1 LLASSF
7 SITIA
12 ITIWPPFLYPLSHL
26 KYPDQPAA
34 KGISMSDLIL
44 LDRTGDIATVTL
56 NRPDKLNALSKAL
69 WSDVGATMTELA
81 ADLSL
86 RCVVIRGAG
95 ERAFSPGAD
104 ITEFETE
111 RADVVQARAYGA
123 LMHRAMAAIRDCQH
137 PTIALI
143 QGICVGGGL
152 ELACMCDLRICG
164 ESSRFGVPINRIG
177 VIMAYPEIEALID
190 LVGRATALEIL
201 LEGRV
206 FGAQEAKEKGLVTR
220 VVPDNQVVDEVYTT
234 AQRIADG
241 APHSNRLHKKF
252 ARRLLDP
259 RPLTTE
265 EQDEGFASATYED
278 YREGY
283 QAFVEKR
290 KPNFKGR

>member
-1 LLASSF
+1 
-7 SITIA
+7 
-12 ITIWPPFLYPLSHL
+12 
-26 KYPDQPAA
+26 
-34 KGISMSDLIL
+34 
-44 LDRTGDIATVTL
+44 
-56 NRPDKLNALSKAL
+56 
-69 WSDVGATMTELA
+69 
-81 ADLSL
+81 
-86 RCVVIRGAG
+86 
-95 ERAFSPGAD
+95 
-104 ITEFETE
+104 
-111 RADVVQARAYGA
+111 
-123 LMHRAMAAIRDCQH
+123 
-137 PTIALI
+137 
-143 QGICVGGGL
+143 
-152 ELACMCDLRICG
+152 
-164 ESSRFGVPINRIG
+164 
-177 VIMAYPEIEALID
+177 MAYPEIEALID

>member
-1 LLASSF
+1 
-7 SITIA
+7 
-12 ITIWPPFLYPLSHL
+12 
-26 KYPDQPAA
+26 
-34 KGISMSDLIL
+34 MSDLIL
-44 LDRTGDIATVTL
+44 LDRADDIATVTL
-56 NRPDKLNALSKAL
+56 NRPDKLNALNKAL
-69 WSDVGATMTELA
+69 WTAIGTVITELA
-81 ADLSL
+81 GDETL
-86 RCVVIRGAG
+86 RCLVIRGAG

-111 RADVVQARAYGA
+111 RSNVPQARAYGA
-123 LMHRAMAAIRDCQH
+123 LMHKAMAAIRDCPH

-206 FGAQEAKEKGLVTR
+206 FGAQEAKEKRLVTR
-220 VVPDNQVVDEVYTT
+220 VVPDDQVVEEVYAT
-234 AQRIADG
+234 ARRIADG
-241 APHSNRLHKKF
+241 APHSNRMHKKF
-252 ARRLLDP
+252 ARRLLNP
-259 RPLTTE
+259 APLTAE
-265 EQDEGFASATYED
+265 ESDEGFANVSYED
-278 YREGY
+278 YSEGY

-290 KPNFKGR
+290 KPLFKGR

>member
-1 LLASSF
+1 MNE
-7 SITIA
+7 II
-12 ITIWPPFLYPLSHL
+12 
-26 KYPDQPAA
+26 
-34 KGISMSDLIL
+34 LIE
-44 LDRTGDIATVTL
+44 RAEDIATVIL
-56 NRPDKLNALSKAL
+56 NRPDKLNALNKAL
-69 WSDVGATMTELA
+69 WTAVGDVMTELA
-81 ADLSL
+81 ADESI
-86 RCVVIRGAG
+86 RCIVMRGAG

-111 RADVVQARAYGA
+111 RSNVAQARAYGG
-123 LMHRAMAAIRDCQH
+123 LMHKAMASIRDCPI
-137 PTIALI
+137 PTVAVI

-152 ELACMCDLRICG
+152 ELASMCDLRICG

-177 VIMAYPEIEALID
+177 VIMAYPEISALID

-220 VVPDNQVVDEVYTT
+220 VVPDDQLIEEGYAT
-234 AQRIADG
+234 ARRIADG

-259 RPLTTE
+259 RPLNAE
-265 EQDEGFASATYED
+265 ELEEGFSNAAYED
-278 YREGY
+278 YNEGY
-283 QAFVEKR
+283 RAFVEKR